1 MSGLDTVYRERGN
14 FIILGLTGRT
24 GSGCTEIATL
34 LEKKFTDF
42 NPPKPKYTDFSNDEE
57 RKYRVV
63 YDYLSENWKGYYH
76 VRMSH
81 VIATFLLELPFE
93 SFVSLYKSVND
104 INENESDRI
113 GKLKSRYDVFSE
125 KRKQAKENAESKKN
139 ALYNETDYKF
149 YFEELPKE
157 IDYLK
162 KVLDLIKPSSFTNFF
177 QLVGNNIRKSGRAD
191 GTEYDHEKIY
201 MFSQRANKF
210 VKLLR
215 DKSLTSKEHV
225 FVVLDA
231 IRNPYEA
238 LFFKDRY
245 SNFYLMSVSVDTKT
259 RYERLLNH
267 RGMSKENIQ
276 ILDGKE
282 SPSKLPGENCFW
294 SLDVSRCIEI
304 ADIHLFNPDDRK
316 KFKFVKTQLVKY
328 LALIMHPGLIT
339 PSKGERCMQFAYN
352 AKLNSGCISRQV
364 GAVVTDSSGAVKAIG
379 WNNVPQGQTPCNLRR
394 VSDLLRNEDEK
405 AFSKFEREDEE
416 FTDRMKLIYKD
427 SNKPFSGKPVSF
439 CFKDIKNSL
448 DEEKNQ
454 VHTRALHAEENAF
467 LQISKH
473 GGVSIQDGTLYTT
486 ASPCELC
493 AKKAYQLGIKRIVY
507 IDPYPGIA
515 NDHIILSGNKSP
527 STSLFYGAIGRAYQ
541 QLFESIMPY
550 KNELNIGMQLK
561 IPNKKKELSSENKK
575 LKAKIKD
582 LEVELEKLKAVEGD
596 L

>member
-24 GSGCTEIATL
+24 GSGCTEIAAL
-34 LEKKFTDF
+34 LEKEFIDF

-104 INENESDRI
+104 INDTESDRI
-113 GKLKSRYDVFSE
+113 SRLKTRYDVFSK
-125 KRKQAKENAESKKN
+125 KRNQAKVNANKDKKS
-139 ALYNETDYKF
+139 LYNETDYKF

-162 KVLDLIKPSSFTNFF
+162 KVLDLIKPGSFTNFF
-177 QLVGNNIRKSGRAD
+177 QLVGNNIRKSGCAD

-238 LFFKDRY
+238 LFFKERY
-245 SNFYLMSVSVDTKT
+245 PNFYLLSVSVDNKT
-259 RYERLLNH
+259 RYERLLSH
-267 RGMSKENIQ
+267 RGMSKEKIQ
-276 ILDGKE
+276 NLDDKE
-282 SPSKLPGENCFW
+282 SPLKLPGENCFW

-304 ADIHLFNPDDRK
+304 ADIHLYNPDDGK
-316 KFKFVKTQLVKY
+316 KFKFVKAQLVKY

-405 AFSKFEREDEE
+405 AFSKFEREDED
-416 FTDRMKLIYKD
+416 FTERMKLIYKD
-427 SNKPFSGKPVSF
+427 SNKPLSGKPVSF

-473 GGVSIQDGTLYTT
+473 GGISIQDGTLYTT

-550 KNELNIGMQLK
+550 KNELNIGMQLD

-575 LKAKIKD
+575 LKVKIKY
-582 LEVELEKLKAVEGD
+582 LEDELERLKAVEGD

>member
-34 LEKKFTDF
+34 LEKEFTDF
-42 NPPKPKYTDFSNDEE
+42 NPPIPKYTDFLNDEE

-63 YDYLSENWKGYYH
+63 YDYLSERWKRYYH

-93 SFVSLYKSVND
+93 IFVSLYKSVNEITD
-104 INENESDRI
+104 DESNRI
-113 GKLKSRYDVFSE
+113 IELKSRYDTFSE
-125 KRKQAKENAESKKN
+125 KRLKAKENALNNKKS
-139 ALYNETDYKF
+139 LYNETDYKF

-157 IDYLK
+157 VDYLK
-162 KVLDLIKPSSFTNFF
+162 KVLDLIKPGSFTNFF

-191 GTEYDHEKIY
+191 GTEYNSENIY

-215 DKSLTSKEHV
+215 DKSLMHKEHV

-238 LFFKDRY
+238 LFFKERY
-245 SNFYLMSVSVDTKT
+245 SNFYLMSVSVDNKT
-259 RYERLLNH
+259 RYERLLNN
-267 RGMSKENIQ
+267 RGMSKEKIKL
-276 ILDGKE
+276 LDDKE

-316 KFKFVKTQLVKY
+316 KFKFVKSQLVKY

-364 GAVVTDSSGAVKAIG
+364 GAVVTDASGAVKAIG

-394 VSDLLRNEDEK
+394 VNDLLRNEDEK
-405 AFSKFEREDEE
+405 AFSKFEREDEK

-427 SNKPFSGKPVSF
+427 SNESLLGKPISF

-473 GGVSIQDGTLYTT
+473 GGMSIHSGTLYTT

-493 AKKAYQLGIKRIVY
+493 AKKAYQLGIKTIIY
-507 IDPYPGIA
+507 IDPYPGIST
-515 NDHIILSGNKSP
+515 DHIILSGNRSP

-550 KNELNIGMQLK
+550 KNELNIAMQLK
-561 IPNKKKELSSENKK
+561 IPNKKKELISENQK
-575 LKAKIKD
+575 LQEKI
-582 LEVELEKLKAVEGD
+582 EELEIELAKFKAANSA
-596 L
+596 